1 MLERTKKM
9 KPYKTSMLLDFEK
22 GNTMEVESILGEI
35 YQTGKSLRVSTP
47 YLDYTYGIMQFL
59 NRNKKLL

>member
-1 MLERTKKM
+1 
-9 KPYKTSMLLDFEK
+9 MLLDFEK